1 MKPTRLF
8 GTDGI
13 RAIAGE
19 YPLDEGT
26 VFLIGRAL
34 GEFLRRAEAK
44 PRVVFGEDTRESS
57 PWIAETLAAGLAR
70 EGVESLSAGVLP
82 TPGVAY
88 LSRSQGF
95 SAGAMISA
103 SHNPY
108 SDNGIKLFS
117 RSGYKLPD
125 QSELAVEQT
134 IFRLAREQATR
145 APSEQV
151 SPGGR
156 LQQDASLLSRYQE
169 FLCSLVSSGVTF
181 AGLQVVLDC
190 ANGAASAVA
199 PELFRHLGAEITAT
213 HVSPN
218 GRNINLDCG
227 ALHPESL
234 QARVPAERAN
244 LGVAFDGDAD
254 RALFVTADGD
264 LVDGD
269 GVLFLVAKHMLA
281 QGRLKSRLV
290 VGTIM
295 SNLGL
300 EATLGASGIHLR
312 RTPVGDKYVLEEMQ
326 RCGANLGGEQS
337 GHVIFGGDH
346 TTGDGLLTALRVLE
360 IVTATGRPL
369 GALVSELK
377 PFPQVI
383 QNVPVR
389 EKVPLEELPE
399 VWAAIRSAQEQIGL
413 TGRVIVRYSGTESL
427 ARIMIEGETEAEV
440 SSSAEL
446 IAAAFYRTIGT

>member
-57 PWIAETLAAGLAR
+57 LWIGETLAAGLAQ

-125 QSELAVEQT
+125 ESELAVEQT

-145 APSEQV
+145 APSERV
-151 SPGGR
+151 PPRSR

-169 FLCSLVSSGVTF
+169 FLCSLGSGGVAF

-199 PELFRHLGAEITAT
+199 PELFRQLGAEVTAI
-213 HVSPN
+213 HASPN

-234 QARVPAERAN
+234 RARVPAQRAN

-281 QGRLKSRLV
+281 QGRLKNRLV

-300 EATLGASGIHLR
+300 EATLGASGIQLR

-337 GHVIFGGDH
+337 GHVIFGDH

-360 IVTATGRPL
+360 IVAATGRPL

-383 QNVPVR
+383 RNVPVR
-389 EKVPLEELPE
+389 EKVPLEKLPE

-427 ARIMIEGETEAEV
+427 VRIMIEGETEAEV

-446 IAAAFYRTIGT
+446 IAAAFYRTIGA